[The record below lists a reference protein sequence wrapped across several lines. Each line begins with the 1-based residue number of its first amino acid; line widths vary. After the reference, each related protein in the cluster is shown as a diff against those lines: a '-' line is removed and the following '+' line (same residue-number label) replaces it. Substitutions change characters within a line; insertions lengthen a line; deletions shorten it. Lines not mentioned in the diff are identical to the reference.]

1 MVEPAGRDFDARQQ
15 ILGSITQP
23 IAGAQHQV
31 LEGLL
36 QLHFDV
42 GHDQLGLLEALP
54 ARPIEQRLG
63 QDQIPG
69 AASAAVRDAQA
80 VGGAAFVIQAA
91 GFARQARIRSCALA
105 FAAQAKVSN
114 AATRPIR
121 MVQNLN
127 WDTVVPR
134 SGLMTVSNS
143 ETVSKLAAVVRVMR

>member
-1 MVEPAGRDFDARQQ
+1 MD
-15 ILGSITQP
+15 
-23 IAGAQHQV
+23 
-31 LEGLL
+31 
-36 QLHFDV
+36 
-42 GHDQLGLLEALP
+42 
-54 ARPIEQRLG
+54 RP
-63 QDQIPG
+63 
-69 AASAAVRDAQA
+69 
-80 VGGAAFVIQAA
+80 
-91 GFARQARIRSCALA
+91 ARQACIRSCALA